1 MHTFFC
7 SIINIIIAKI
17 LCGTCILT
25 SKLYFFLSFFQ
36 YSRLDLFGR
45 PPPSDNSKL
54 EFRLPPIPN
63 SFFEEVTCDKAV
75 NCNCMA
81 LAFNFSELIKSLRP
95 IILALCNLNITLE
108 AVVEVELVD
117 EQDGDNIGVVGGGDE
132 VDEVDR
138 PESR

>member
-1 MHTFFC
+1 
-7 SIINIIIAKI
+7 
-17 LCGTCILT
+17 
-25 SKLYFFLSFFQ
+25 
-36 YSRLDLFGR
+36 
-45 PPPSDNSKL
+45 
-54 EFRLPPIPN
+54 
-63 SFFEEVTCDKAV
+63 
-75 NCNCMA
+75 MA

-117 EQDGDNIGVVGGGDE
+117 EHDGDNIGVVGGGDE